1 VLGEHHAKTACECF
15 ELVAREVAVSVQVE
29 QIEEVLG
36 VELLAL
42 VELMLD
48 VMDVHQGIRECD
60 GLGAVIDTHAG
71 AKEGELVLDEV
82 LWATDEDLIILEQFY
97 E

>member
-1 VLGEHHAKTACECF
+1 VRGEQHAKTTRECF
-15 ELVAREVAVSVQVE
+15 ELVEREVAVSVQVE
-29 QIEEVLG
+29 QIEKVLG

-48 VMDVHQGIRECD
+48 VIDVHQGVRERD

-71 AKEGELVLDEV
+71 PKEGELELDEV